1 MSEYA
6 VAITFPQNST
16 AYEALSKLSATAA
29 SGGFEIRS
37 AAIVERDKDGHLH
50 VAEGDDAM
58 AGVGTASGS
67 LIGMLIGVLGGPVGM
82 LLGWGAGAAS
92 GALYDADRLDTGD
105 EAIEQFGALVPA
117 GGNALLAETVED
129 TTEPLDTFVSGLG
142 GTIVRRPLDE
152 VLTELEAQQAAAE
165 EAEKAARK
173 AIREQKKQEHK
184 EAAQQR
190 VDALKAKFRKQ

>member
-16 AYEALSKLSATAA
+16 AYEALSKLSPAP
-29 SGGFEIRS
+29 GGFEIRS

-50 VAEGDDAM
+50 VPEGGDTE
-58 AGVGTASGS
+58 AGAGIAGGS
-67 LIGMLIGVLGGPVGM
+67 LIGMLVGVLGGPVGM
-82 LLGWGAGAAS
+82 LLGWSAGAAS

-105 EAIEQFGALVPA
+105 EAIEQFGALVPV

-129 TTEPLDTFVSGLG
+129 TTEPLDTFVAGMG
-142 GTIVRRPLDE
+142 GTIARRPLDE

>member
-1 MSEYA
+1 MPEYA

-16 AYEALSKLSATAA
+16 AYEALSKLSSAA
-29 SGGFEIRS
+29 GGFEIRS

-50 VAEGDDAM
+50 VPEGGDTT
-58 AGVGTASGS
+58 AGAGIASGS
-67 LIGMLIGVLGGPVGM
+67 LIGMLVGVLGGPVGM
-82 LLGWGAGAAS
+82 LLGWSVGAAS
-92 GALYDADRLDTGD
+92 GALYDADRLDKGD
-105 EAIEQFGALVPA
+105 EAIEQFGALVPT
-117 GGNALLAETVED
+117 GGNALLAETVAD
-129 TTEPLDTFVSGLG
+129 TTEPLDTFVSEMG

-152 VLTELEAQQAAAE
+152 VVAELEAQQAAAE

-184 EAAQQR
+184 ETFQQR

>member
-1 MSEYA
+1 MPEYA

-16 AYEALSKLSATAA
+16 TYEALSKLPDAT
-29 SGGFEIRS
+29 GLEIRS

-50 VAEGDDAM
+50 VPEGDDTM
-58 AGVGTASGS
+58 AGVGIAGGS

-82 LLGWGAGAAS
+82 LLGWGAGAAG

-105 EAIEQFGALVPA
+105 EAIEQFGNLVPV

-129 TTEPLDTFVSGLG
+129 TTEPLDAFVSGMG

-152 VLTELEAQQAAAE
+152 VLAELEAQQAAAE
-165 EAEKAARK
+165 EADKAARK
-173 AIREQKKQEHK
+173 AIREQKKQERK
-184 EAAQQR
+184 ETFQQR
-190 VDALKAKFRKQ
+190 RDALKAKFHKQ

>member
-1 MSEYA
+1 MPEYA

-16 AYEALSKLSATAA
+16 TYEALSKLPDAD
-29 SGGFEIRS
+29 GLEIRS

-50 VAEGDDAM
+50 IPEGDDTM
-58 AGVGTASGS
+58 AGVGTAGGS

-82 LLGWGAGAAS
+82 LLGWGAGAAT

-105 EAIEQFGALVPA
+105 EAIEQFGTLVPV

-129 TTEPLDTFVSGLG
+129 TTEPLDAFVSQMG

-152 VLTELEAQQAAAE
+152 VLAELEAQQAAAE
-165 EAEKAARK
+165 EADKAARK
-173 AIREQKKQEHK
+173 AIREQKQQERK
-184 EAAQQR
+184 EDFQQR
-190 VDALKAKFRKQ
+190 RDALKAKFHKQ

>member
-16 AYEALSKLSATAA
+16 AYEALSKLSAAP
-29 SGGFEIRS
+29 GGFEIRS

-50 VAEGDDAM
+50 VPEGGDTE
-58 AGVGTASGS
+58 AGVGIAGGS

-82 LLGWGAGAAS
+82 LLGWGVGAAS

-105 EAIEQFGALVPA
+105 EAIEQFGALVPT

-129 TTEPLDTFVSGLG
+129 TTEPLDAFAADLG

-152 VLTELEAQQAAAE
+152 VVAELEAQQAAAE
-165 EAEKAARK
+165 AAEKAARK
-173 AIREQKKQEHK
+173 AIREQKRQEHK
-184 EAAQQR
+184 ENYQHR
-190 VDALKAKFRKQ
+190 VDALKAKFRK

>member
-1 MSEYA
+1 
-6 VAITFPQNST
+6 
-16 AYEALSKLSATAA
+16 LSAAP
-29 SGGFEIRS
+29 GGFEIRS

-50 VAEGDDAM
+50 VPEGGDTE
-58 AGVGTASGS
+58 AGAGTAGGS
-67 LIGMLIGVLGGPVGM
+67 LIGMLAGVLGGPVGM
-82 LLGWGAGAAS
+82 LLGADAGAAS

-105 EAIEQFGALVPA
+105 EAIEQFGALVPT

-129 TTEPLDTFVSGLG
+129 TTEPLDAFVSEMG

-152 VLTELEAQQAAAE
+152 VVAELEAQQAAAE
-165 EAEKAARK
+165 EAEKTARK

-184 EAAQQR
+184 ETFQQR